1 MDGCV
6 FVCICVLVCVYVWV
20 VCVCLYVYVCVCM
33 CTHVCSELSHSLHTV
48 QLFICFHFLQEEVAL
63 IMAVQEDTDL

>member
-1 MDGCV
+1 M
-6 FVCICVLVCVYVWV
+6 
-20 VCVCLYVYVCVCM
+20 CLYVYVCVCM

-63 IMAVQEDTDL
+63 IMAMQEDTDL